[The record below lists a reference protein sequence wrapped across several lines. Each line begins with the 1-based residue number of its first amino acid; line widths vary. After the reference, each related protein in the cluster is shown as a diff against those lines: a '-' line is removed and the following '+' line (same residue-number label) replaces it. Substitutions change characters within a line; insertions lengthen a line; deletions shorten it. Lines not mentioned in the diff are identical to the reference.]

1 MSDQTHSRRH
11 RRPVSTTVDLTPA
24 EADWTTIA
32 SGEADASRL
41 ASGLSRVSSPRGD
54 SDGPRYVLLRSTDG
68 GLYLWCPVDPDPR
81 TGATVRQLIPV
92 EPVAEEARSLHR
104 HAMDGKDGELAEL
117 RRLVSELGRQVVAL
131 REQLAPRTPHPV
143 DAPPVFHSEHL
154 EPVHSGDEH
163 GRPMRLRGGPFHV
176 G

>member
-1 MSDQTHSRRH
+1 MSDQSHSRRH

-24 EADWTTIA
+24 EVDWTTIP
-32 SGEADASRL
+32 SGEADASGL
-41 ASGLSRVSSPRGD
+41 ASDLPSVSSPGGSPDVRSAHHSPRGE

-104 HAMDGKDGELAEL
+104 HATDGRDGELAEL
-117 RRLVSELGRQVVAL
+117 RRLVGELGRQVVAL
-131 REQLAPRTPHPV
+131 REQLAPSNA
-143 DAPPVFHSEHL
+143 AP
-154 EPVHSGDEH
+154 
-163 GRPMRLRGGPFHV
+163 GRRATGIPQ
-176 G
+176 